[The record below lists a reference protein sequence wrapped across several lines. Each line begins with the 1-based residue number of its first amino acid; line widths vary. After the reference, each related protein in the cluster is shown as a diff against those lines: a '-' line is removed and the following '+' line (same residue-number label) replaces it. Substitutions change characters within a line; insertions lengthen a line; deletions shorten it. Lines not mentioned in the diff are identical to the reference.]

1 MDSEQKTQ
9 TTVKEKV
16 TVIQYKSGK
25 LSVGTTKMGI
35 MDFFNEKE
43 LFDFLKRH
51 DFIFTIRDATNNEE
65 NID

>member
-9 TTVKEKV
+9 TIVKEKV

-25 LSVGTTKMGI
+25 LSVGTTKMGV

-51 DFIFTIRDATNNEE
+51 EFIFTIRDATNNEE

>member
-1 MDSEQKTQ
+1 MDLEQKTQ
-9 TTVKEKV
+9 TIVKEKV
-16 TVIQYKSGK
+16 TVVQYKSGK

-35 MDFFNEKE
+35 MEFFNGKE

-51 DFIFTIRDATNNEE
+51 EFIFTIRDATNNEE